1 MSRMWVAALL
11 IGAGTLVSMA
21 AWMTAAASSL
31 PAPHDPRLRVVL
43 YSADEIYRLPGYV
56 GYQIDLEFAPGERF
70 VGLGAGD
77 VAGLGVAAQANH
89 LFIKPR
95 APDVHTDLTVLTTR
109 RTYHFDYAT
118 LAHPPGPDRADVIY
132 VLRFIY
138 PAAVAVPAGTAGRPD
153 AAAAQSARS
162 PEALLAAAQP
172 ARRRNTD
179 YWYCGRPQLR
189 PLAAWDDGVQTH
201 LSFGTHA
208 ELPALFVYNDDGS
221 ESLLNFHV
229 EHGEIIIHRIARRFA
244 LRRGKLT
251 GCIINK
257 GFSGSGVAL
266 PTGTISPDVQRVLR
280 GSDRAADQR
289 H

>member
-1 MSRMWVAALL
+1 MSLRWAAALL
-11 IGAGTLVSMA
+11 IGAGALVPMA
-21 AWMTAAASSL
+21 ACMRAAMAAAA

-56 GYQIDLEFAPGERF
+56 GYQIDLEFAPGEHF
-70 VGLGAGD
+70 ASLGAGD
-77 VAGLGVAAQANH
+77 VAGLTFAAQANH

-118 LAHPPGPDRADVIY
+118 LAHPPGADHADVIY

-138 PAAVAVPAGTAGRPD
+138 PMALPAPAPDRP
-153 AAAAQSARS
+153 AAATARPARS
-162 PEALLAAAQP
+162 PEALLAEAGA

-179 YWYCGRPQLR
+179 YWYCGRAQLR

-201 LSFGTHA
+201 LSFAAHT

-221 ESLLNFHV
+221 ESLLDFHV
-229 EHGEIIIHRIARRFA
+229 EHGEVVIHRVARRFV
-244 LRRGKLT
+244 LRRGRLT
-251 GCIINK
+251 GCIVNK
-257 GFSGSGVAL
+257 GFSGSGLAL
-266 PTGTISPDVQRVLR
+266 PTGTISPHVQRVLR
-280 GSDRAADQR
+280 GSDDAAGRR